1 MGARPPQGET
11 SPPDAIE
18 FGIAAVSAR
27 LDDANVTFPAT
38 GDDVVRALDNTAIPY
53 DANDNTLDLSRALKQ
68 LNREQFE
75 SKRELLNLLHPV
87 FEERRAAGAGGIV
100 GRLRQLLPF

>member
-38 GDDVVRALDNTAIPY
+38 GDNVVRALDDTAIPY
-53 DANDNTLDLSRALKQ
+53 DAKGNTLDLSKALEQ
-68 LNREQFE
+68 LHRERFD

-87 FEERRAAGAGGIV
+87 FEERRAAGPGGVV
-100 GRLRQLLPF
+100 GRLRQMLPF